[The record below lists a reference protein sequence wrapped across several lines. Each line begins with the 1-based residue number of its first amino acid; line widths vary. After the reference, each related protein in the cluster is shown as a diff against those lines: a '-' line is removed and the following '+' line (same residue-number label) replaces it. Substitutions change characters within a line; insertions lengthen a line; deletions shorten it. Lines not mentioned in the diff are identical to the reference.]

1 MDVENLKQASLDFV
15 REQYLK
21 YLHSLNLGPN
31 TVSTMFS
38 DSFYLWRKKGKE
50 YFWSVVTSDNF
61 EEDARLAISSALSE
75 NSSGNISDLVNPYVS
90 VLRRFRSFI
99 YSDSQVDFTDE
110 ASEALRNFLLD
121 IDCLDPLSE
130 WTNKFNLFDVLK
142 ISKTEIR
149 HSNMLAWLINPN
161 ENHGLGDSVLNG
173 FIQYGVVNGMAEEEV
188 FDVLLMDLH
197 EFEIRREWNNIDL
210 LAISQKHGFVMCV
223 ENKIDSSEHDNQLEK
238 YSKTIDNYFPGY
250 KKMYIYLSPEGTES
264 SNPDLWCSM
273 GYQDVIDIIEKAK
286 AKYQLLPEVELL
298 IKNYVETI
306 RRVIV
311 GDEKLARIC
320 AEIYA
325 KHQKALDL
333 IYENRPDRASEV
345 AQLFR
350 EWAIQKTSEKLI
362 HVNLDKCVKTY
373 TRFTTDGMTKVLPPS
388 ENSVGGWNSP
398 DHYFY
403 ELFNNQGKDFWIQFV
418 ICSKNLTEDER
429 LTCDKIN
436 QFSPSKQQK
445 ENWQWRTHYSTR
457 HVKLEETISKEK
469 VFDQLDRLLKDIK
482 DYESRLFSDI
492 L

>member
-1 MDVENLKQASLDFV
+1 MDIENLKQTSLDFV

-21 YLHSLNLGPN
+21 YLNTLDVGQN
-31 TVSTMFS
+31 TVSTTYS
-38 DSFYLWRKKGKE
+38 DSFYLWRKKGKDC
-50 YFWSVVTSDNF
+50 FWSVATSDNF
-61 EEDARLAISSALSE
+61 EEDARIALTSALSD
-75 NSSGNISDLVNPYVS
+75 NSSGKISSLVNPYVS
-90 VLRRFRSFI
+90 ALRRFRNFI
-99 YSDSQVDFTDE
+99 NSDIKVDFTDE
-110 ASEALRNFLLD
+110 ASESLRNFLLD

-238 YSKTIDNYFPGY
+238 YSKTIDRYFPGY
-250 KKMYIYLSPEGTES
+250 KKMYIYLSSEGAES
-264 SNPDLWCSM
+264 SNPELWCSM
-273 GYQDVIDIIEKAK
+273 GYQNVIQIIEKAK

-333 IYENRPDRASEV
+333 IYENRPDKMSEL
-345 AQLFR
+345 AEIFR
-350 EWAIQKTSEKLI
+350 DWGKEKTNEGLIKL
-362 HVNLDKCVKTY
+362 NPDKCTKSY
-373 TRFTTDGMTKVLPPS
+373 TRFTTEEMSDVLP
-388 ENSVGGWNSP
+388 EDGLLGGWNSNN
-398 DHYFY
+398 HYFFEIVIGINAKEY
-403 ELFNNQGKDFWIQFV
+403 WMQFV
-418 ICSKNLTEDER
+418 ISSLNMSEGMKLVAER
-429 LTCDKIN
+429 IN
-436 QFSPSKQQK
+436 EITPSKQQK

-457 HVKLEETISKEK
+457 HVKLEETISREK
-469 VFDQLDRLLKDIK
+469 VFEQLDKMLEDLK
-482 DYESRLFSDI
+482 DYERKLISDI
-492 L
+492 Q